1 MLAASPAPVR
11 VLAVRSSS
19 CARQREAPLLRASFG
34 TFAPDGLLSPLGEVT
49 GVEPSDVV
57 SETGP
62 IPGTGL
68 LLSEE
73 NSAMSLNSYRVG
85 AAVAVSGMDRTEDVS
100 EGKLGLKARG
110 DDPDGG
116 RTY

>member
-1 MLAASPAPVR
+1 MA
-11 VLAVRSSS
+11 
-19 CARQREAPLLRASFG
+19 
-34 TFAPDGLLSPLGEVT
+34 LLSPLGEVT

-57 SETGP
+57 SETGR

-85 AAVAVSGMDRTEDVS
+85 AAVAVSDMDRTEDVS